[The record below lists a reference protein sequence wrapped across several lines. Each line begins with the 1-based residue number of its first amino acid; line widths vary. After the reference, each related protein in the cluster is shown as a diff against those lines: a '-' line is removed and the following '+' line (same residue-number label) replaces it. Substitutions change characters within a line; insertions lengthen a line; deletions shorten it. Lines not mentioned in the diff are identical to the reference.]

1 MCALLAVHMN
11 VIEIFVRHT
20 DNFNY
25 TRCMYI
31 NNILYTMKK
40 IIYSVCAT
48 YTLVAKFISISRL
61 TYFATLLS

>member
-40 IIYSVCAT
+40 IIYSKSVRP
-48 YTLVAKFISISRL
+48 IP
-61 TYFATLLS
+61 